1 MVVNPIRLVP
11 CESSATRKMTQMRL
25 PRRKF
30 LKTSLLSAVSA
41 GLALSAGRVVA
52 QKQQPQITNSID
64 PLVSLPAEIQIDPVA
79 SFKPETFKPY
89 IGGIFTSPNACGE
102 NIELKLLSVGTFKPA
117 NPRSK
122 KGVVKTESF
131 SLTFQAAAEL
141 SPFTSIYKI
150 NHPSLGDFHL
160 FLTNHK
166 TDRGELLYHAVINHL
181 L

>member
-1 MVVNPIRLVP
+1 
-11 CESSATRKMTQMRL
+11 MRL

-41 GLALSAGRVVA
+41 GLALSAGRVVIA
-52 QKQQPQITNSID
+52 QKQQSQITTSID
-64 PLVSLPAEIQIDPVA
+64 PLLDLPVEVQIDPVA

-89 IGGIFTSPNACGE
+89 IGGIFTVPNAGGE
-102 NIELKLLSVGTFKPA
+102 KIELKLLNVVPFKPT
-117 NPRSK
+117 NLHRSAK
-122 KGVVKTESF
+122 SVVKTESF
-131 SLTFQAAAEL
+131 GLTFQGAAEL

-150 NHPSLGDFHL
+150 NHPSLGDFQL

-166 TDRGELLYHAVINHL
+166 TDRGELLYYAVINHL